1 MLELKHIAKTYK
13 TTKGVRTEALKD
25 INLRFP
31 QRGMVFVLGKSGSGK
46 STLLN
51 IIGGLDQ
58 ADTGEIIINGK
69 SSADF
74 KQSDYDSYRNTYVG
88 FIFQEYFLLDS
99 LTVQENIAVPLT
111 LIGAPSHKIDTMVQ
125 KLAER
130 FGIASLLGKYP
141 AQLSGGQ
148 RQRTA
153 AARALIKSPDIL
165 FADEPTGALD
175 SASAAALLK
184 KLSEVNEALKTTIL
198 MVTHDAYAASF
209 ASRILIFKDGHI
221 TKALHRKEETSSH
234 FYHQILNAVSNLD
247 Q

>member
-88 FIFQEYFLLDS
+88 FIFQEFNLMEEY
-99 LTVQENIAVPLT
+99 TIEKNIAMALQ
-111 LIGAPSHKIDTMVQ
+111 LQQ
-125 KLAER
+125 KE
-130 FGIASLLGKYP
+130 AS
-141 AQLSGGQ
+141 
-148 RQRTA
+148 
-153 AARALIKSPDIL
+153 
-165 FADEPTGALD
+165 
-175 SASAAALLK
+175 SAAAAGTSG
-184 KLSEVNEALKTTIL
+184 SERLCDEI
-198 MVTHDAYAASF
+198 S
-209 ASRILIFKDGHI
+209 
-221 TKALHRKEETSSH
+221 E
-234 FYHQILNAVSNLD
+234 
-247 Q
+247 